1 MAVDGSPPTHPPP
14 PPLKSSSSSSFSFV
28 FDLLCEELFVEIMIK
43 LSPKEVH
50 RCKCVSKRWL
60 DLISTNHH
68 QIKGSLLY
76 RRGQRQLFLC
86 PPSPCPA
93 QDIWEPRI
101 SRAGSRYLWA

>member
-1 MAVDGSPPTHPPP
+1 MAVDGSSPTHPPP
-14 PPLKSSSSSSFSFV
+14 LKSPSSSSSSFSSV

-43 LSPKEVH
+43 LSPKEAH

-60 DLISTNHH
+60 DLISTNQHR
-68 QIKGSLLY
+68 IKGSLLY
-76 RRGQRQLFLC
+76 RRWQRQLFLF
-86 PPSPCPA
+86 PPSPWPA